1 MNRMLQRLHLRN
13 KLVAMCLTV
22 AVLTIGPLT
31 GCGGK
36 TDVKLNAPGTAGT
49 AQALA
54 GTSWTEPTSNVTYHF
69 KDETNLEVADPKLS
83 TPIWGTFAVNS
94 GILDLNLGLKTVSG
108 TWDGEVVV
116 VEGKKLVRNE
126 QS

>member
-13 KLVAMCLTV
+13 KLVVTCL
-22 AVLTIGPLT
+22 AIAALAIGPFT

-36 TDVKLNAPGTAGT
+36 KDVQLNAPGSAGT
-49 AQALA
+49 AQALS
-54 GTSWTEPTSNVTYHF
+54 GTSWTEPKSNVTYIF
-69 KDETNLEVADPKLS
+69 KDETNLEVADPTLS
-83 TPIWGTFAVNS
+83 TPIWGTFAVNN
-94 GILDLNLGLKTVSG
+94 GILDLNLGLKTVNG

-116 VEGKKLVRNE
+116 VEGKTLVRSE